1 MLRRNQGPLRRN
13 KRRNKHCASSVNAC
27 SKMQI
32 SKLTKRDVLHWLG
45 GHLWLLL
52 LPASMQSAVPFD
64 MGMQI
69 QLIGLYKLMLQ
80 TKMLTAASV
89 GGLKMT
95 RQQRRLYL
103 EACQKLRLVIN
114 KQVHV
119 LIRDNVCHEQ
129 EIAAQ
134 AGSSV

>member
-1 MLRRNQGPLRRN
+1 
-13 KRRNKHCASSVNAC
+13 
-27 SKMQI
+27 
-32 SKLTKRDVLHWLG
+32 
-45 GHLWLLL
+45 
-52 LPASMQSAVPFD
+52 MQSAVPFD